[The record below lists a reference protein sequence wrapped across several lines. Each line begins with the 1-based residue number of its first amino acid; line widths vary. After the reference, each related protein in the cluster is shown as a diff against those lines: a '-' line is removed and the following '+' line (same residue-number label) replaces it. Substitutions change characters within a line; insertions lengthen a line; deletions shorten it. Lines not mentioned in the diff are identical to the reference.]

1 MTEARIVL
9 TVEGKKL
16 NNAGG
21 RPAFGVT
28 FHMTHDV
35 ASDEFDPKSVDAER
49 MTKGG
54 AVVAA
59 VAMIAQEL
67 VKLAIE
73 CPFGSELILDAA
85 RKAAAAWD
93 ERHGFGGETAV
104 EICSKE
110 KMEAMK

>member
-28 FHMTHDV
+28 FHMAHDV
-35 ASDEFDPKSVDAER
+35 VSDEFDPNGVNAEQL
-49 MTKGG
+49 TKGG

-59 VAMIAQEL
+59 VSMTAQEIIRI
-67 VKLAIE
+67 AIE
-73 CPFGSELILDAA
+73 GPGSALIQGAA
-85 RKAAAAWD
+85 RTAAAAWD

-104 EICSKE
+104 VICSKE
-110 KMEAMK
+110 KMEAMQ